1 MTVPVSALQSTAPG
15 AIIELYE
22 LQLNVLQHGVAD
34 TYRFHSGANLN
45 LSGEVVWAGNSYM
58 RFPIEADGFSY
69 NGKGSLPRPTLR
81 VANLTGVITALLLSL
96 PNGLEGAKVTR
107 IRTLARYLDAVNF
120 SGGVNPYG
128 TPDPTAAF
136 PAEIYYIDRKASE
149 NRDAVEF
156 ELAAAFDLASVRAPK
171 RQCVNLCQWVYRGTE
186 CGYSGTAYYNALNQT
201 VGTLAEDVCGKTLDS
216 CNLRFQQVSRAGT
229 VTSGNNILTLDV
241 ATSLS
246 AGDPVRGFGVPN
258 GTTVSS
264 VAGAAVTMSANATA
278 TTSVSRTGTLQTNR
292 TQIAMS
298 SVAGLAVGMFVTG
311 PKIPAGT
318 TIAGISGTTITL
330 GQAARFA
337 DVLTPVQTRSTYVY
351 TQTFGGY
358 AVSVVNAVDP
368 SGIAVGQYISGA
380 GVDIE
385 LGVTITALIW
395 RGGPNRYL
403 QLSQVVQGSPGT
415 LDTPYIW
422 STYTFYTPQ
431 AQTLQTYTFT
441 APDRTYTFRADTALP
456 FGGFPSVG
464 GFTA

>member
-34 TYRFHSGANLN
+34 TYRFHAGANLN
-45 LSGEVVWAGNSYM
+45 ANGEVVWAGNSYM

-120 SGGVNPYG
+120 PGGVNFYG

-136 PAEIYYIDRKASE
+136 PPEIFYIDRKASE

-171 RQCVNLCQWVYRGTE
+171 RQCVNLCQWVYRGAE
-186 CGYSGTAYYNALNQT
+186 CGYSGTAYFNALDQT

-216 CNLRFQQVSRAGT
+216 CNLRFQQVSRAGA
-229 VTSGNNILTLDV
+229 VTSGSNILTLDV
-241 ATSLS
+241 ATGLS

-258 GTTVSS
+258 GATVSS
-264 VAGAAVTMSANATA
+264 VAGSAVTMSANATA

-292 TQIAMS
+292 TQIVMS
-298 SVAGLAVGMFVTG
+298 SVTGLAVGMFVAG

-330 GQAARFA
+330 GQAVRFA
-337 DVLTPVQTRSTYVY
+337 DVLTPVLTRTTSVY
-351 TQTFGGY
+351 TSTFGITASY
-358 AVSVVNAVDP
+358 VNPVDP
-368 SGIAVGQYISGA
+368 TGIAVGQYVSGA

-385 LGVTITALIW
+385 LGVTITALITL
-395 RGGPNRYL
+395 GGSLRRL
-403 QLSQVVQGSPGT
+403 QLSQIVQGSPKTITGA
-415 LDTPYIW
+415 YID
-422 STYTFYTPQ
+422 STYTFLTPQ

-441 APDRTYTFRADTALP
+441 APDRTYTFRTDTTLP

>member
-45 LSGEVVWAGNSYM
+45 ASGEVVWAGNSYM

-120 SGGVNPYG
+120 PGGVNPYG

-171 RQCVNLCQWVYRGTE
+171 RQCVNLCQWVYRGAE
-186 CGYSGTAYYNALNQT
+186 CGYSGTAYFNALDQT

-229 VTSGNNILTLDV
+229 VTSGSSTLTLDV
-241 ATSLS
+241 ATGLS

-278 TTSVSRTGTLQTNR
+278 TTSISQTGTLQTNR
-292 TQIAMS
+292 TQLVMS
-298 SVAGLAVGMFVTG
+298 SVAGLAVGMFVSG

-318 TIAGISGTTITL
+318 TIAGISGSTVTL
-330 GQAARFA
+330 GQAVRFA
-337 DVLTPVQTRSTYVY
+337 DVLTPVQTRTTSVY
-351 TQTFGGY
+351 TSTFGITASY
-358 AVSVVNAVDP
+358 VNPVDP
-368 SGIAVGQYISGA
+368 SGIAVGQYVSGA

-385 LGVTITALIW
+385 LGVTITTLITL
-395 RGGPNRYL
+395 GGSFRRL
-403 QLSQVVQGSPGT
+403 QLSQIVQGSPKTNTGA
-415 LDTPYIW
+415 YIE
-422 STYTFYTPQ
+422 STYTFLTPQ

-441 APDRTYTFRADTALP
+441 APDRTYTFRTDTTLP

>member
-34 TYRFHSGANLN
+34 TYRFHAGANLN

-107 IRTLARYLDAVNF
+107 IRTLARYLDAANF
-120 SGGVNPYG
+120 PGGINPYG

-171 RQCVNLCQWVYRGTE
+171 RQCVNLCQWVYRGVE
-186 CGYSGTAYYNALNQT
+186 CSYSGTAYYNALDQT

-229 VTSGNNILTLDV
+229 VTSGSNILTLDV
-241 ATSLS
+241 ATGLS

-264 VAGAAVTMSANATA
+264 VAGAAVTMSANAVA

-292 TQIAMS
+292 TQLVMS
-298 SVAGLAVGMFVTG
+298 SVAGLAVGMFVSG
-311 PKIPAGT
+311 PKIPSGT
-318 TIAGISGTTITL
+318 TIAGISGSTVTL
-330 GQAARFA
+330 GQAVRFA
-337 DVLTPVQTRSTYVY
+337 DVLTPVQTRTTSVY
-351 TQTFGGY
+351 TSTFGITASY
-358 AVSVVNAVDP
+358 VNPVDP
-368 SGIAVGQYISGA
+368 SGIAVGQYVSGA

-385 LGVTITALIW
+385 LGVTITALITL
-395 RGGPNRYL
+395 GGPYRRL
-403 QLSQVVQGSPGT
+403 QLSQIVQGSPKTNFGA
-415 LDTPYIW
+415 YIE
-422 STYTFYTPQ
+422 STYTFLTPQ

-441 APDRTYTFRADTALP
+441 APDRTYTFRTDTTLP